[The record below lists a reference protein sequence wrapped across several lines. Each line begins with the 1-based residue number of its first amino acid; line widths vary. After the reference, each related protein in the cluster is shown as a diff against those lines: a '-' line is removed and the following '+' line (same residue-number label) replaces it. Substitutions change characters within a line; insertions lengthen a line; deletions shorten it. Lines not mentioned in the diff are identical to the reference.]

1 MLRSDVRYGL
11 AVRDISAASEIDID
25 VPGPK
30 LLGEFASQKLID
42 RARYF
47 RFIAEELVEFAR
59 LEDERSH
66 AILGNDG
73 RCRGI
78 PSSSGSG
85 PTRIM
90 IVLRTMPA
98 IIVAK
103 IPAIIA
109 R

>member
-1 MLRSDVRYGL
+1 MSRCLGDTDVAEL
-11 AVRDISAASEIDID
+11 D
-25 VPGPK
+25 

-42 RARYF
+42 KTRYSPV
-47 RFIAEELVEFAR
+47 IAEEMVEFGP

-85 PTRIM
+85 PTRVM
-90 IVLRTMPA
+90 IVL
-98 IIVAK
+98 
-103 IPAIIA
+103 
-109 R
+109 